1 MVVTSQA
8 VSTVTPNPSSEV
20 LYVNLPDAQMDHLQ
34 IKDILGRTVYN
45 LGLEGRTG
53 TIKIDLSDLSQGVY
67 FVTVKSKGDT
77 LGLSKFIK
85 R

>member
-1 MVVTSQA
+1 MDKAFALSVY
-8 VSTVTPNPSSEV
+8 PNPSSEH

-34 IKDILGRTVYN
+34 IKDILGRTVYT

-53 TIKIDLSDLSQGVY
+53 TIKIDLSDLNQGVY
-67 FVTVKSKGDT
+67 IVTVDGNGDT